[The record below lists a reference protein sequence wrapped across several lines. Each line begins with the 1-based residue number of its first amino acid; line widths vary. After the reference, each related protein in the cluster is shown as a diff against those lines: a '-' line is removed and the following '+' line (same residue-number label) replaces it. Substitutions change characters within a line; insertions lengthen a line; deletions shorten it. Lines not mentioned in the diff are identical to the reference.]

1 MARRTTGKTT
11 NRSKIRSGIHQRG
24 RSIKTRA
31 TAKKVRPGIKGQRNP
46 FEAVMREAQRRA
58 VEIGR
63 GRPAD
68 KSYKELSKAFE
79 RAIKRMRGRPL
90 RTEKEGWG
98 TGRGR
103 NTPPRPLR
111 TEKEGWGYTLPKSP
125 HKTVTKIPRRRPRY
139 DI

>member
-1 MARRTTGKTT
+1 MPRGTTGKTT
-11 NRSKIRSGIHQRG
+11 GRG
-24 RSIKTRA
+24 RSIRTRA

-46 FEAVMREAQRRA
+46 LEAAMREMQRA
-58 VEIGR
+58 AMAAMPSIGR

-68 KSYKELSKAFE
+68 KSYGDLLKTFK
-79 RAIKRMRGRPL
+79 KRMGGRPL

-103 NTPPRPLR
+103 NTPTRPLR
-111 TEKEGWGYTLPKSP
+111 TEKEGWGYALPKSP